1 MPAGFPTRRHPFGL
15 WPRIVFVLF
24 AAACAPITQAP
35 EVDPALTKA
44 EADKQRQ
51 LVIERFLSDNRRLH
65 SVAFPILAANVDLCA
80 EKGKIAA
87 KTGLQTV
94 GHGVF
99 PRDYQG
105 AAKAVLGTERAL
117 FVAGVVPGSP
127 AAQAG
132 FKEGDLLLSANKV
145 TVPDGDDAATVFA
158 EEMNRISKA
167 GTSIVARIRR
177 SGSEM
182 DITLIPIPAC
192 DYGYGIAQN
201 SDVNAFADGRR
212 IVFHTGMMRFA
223 NIDEE
228 LAAVVGHELAHNLM
242 GHLDSKR
249 DNAALGMLVD
259 ILFAGLGVGTQGA
272 FANMAR
278 QAYSQEF
285 ETEADYVGL
294 YMTARAGFDIRNA
307 ASFWRRM
314 GVEHP
319 SSIRANHASS
329 HPSAPYRFVSLD
341 KTVEE
346 IERKKAAGL
355 PLRPE
360 LRKAEPVP
368 VQPAAMP
375 AN

>member
-1 MPAGFPTRRHPFGL
+1 
-15 WPRIVFVLF
+15 
-24 AAACAPITQAP
+24 
-35 EVDPALTKA
+35 
-44 EADKQRQ
+44 
-51 LVIERFLSDNRRLH
+51 
-65 SVAFPILAANVDLCA
+65 
-80 EKGKIAA
+80 
-87 KTGLQTV
+87 
-94 GHGVF
+94 
-99 PRDYQG
+99 
-105 AAKAVLGTERAL
+105 
-117 FVAGVVPGSP
+117 
-127 AAQAG
+127 
-132 FKEGDLLLSANKV
+132 
-145 TVPDGDDAATVFA
+145 
-158 EEMNRISKA
+158 
-167 GTSIVARIRR
+167 
-177 SGSEM
+177 
-182 DITLIPIPAC
+182 
-192 DYGYGIAQN
+192 
-201 SDVNAFADGRR
+201 
-212 IVFHTGMMRFA
+212 
-223 NIDEE
+223 
-228 LAAVVGHELAHNLM
+228 M